1 MGDVHIS
8 QDEGKNWERADVPA
22 GQASMV
28 IPHPFDTKYVRNNHI
43 RYSWSLIV
51 LPDRL
56 SSSREAIHTTAPLI
70 EASHGNPS
78 KCPLLQHLWGG
89 PCRSIRIQKN
99 TAISSTRE
107 LAVSRSDG
115 ERDATTRCVPCCCAA
130 LVIFSAII
138 QTYYTKDGF
147 ATSQNLLS
155 ETTRCQFAH
164 STKEFKHEGHQ
175 DLIYCVAFD
184 TSSSTGAHSLSSSK
198 LFSSTDFF
206 EHESKVEDLGI
217 GKNARGVIAFA
228 ILSKFAVVA
237 LKDLTPG
244 GEGEMLL
251 FVTIDTNTW
260 AKAQFPHAS
269 SARLREN
276 AYTIVE
282 STTHSLAVDVVLQDM
297 STIGTLFVSN
307 SNGTYFVQSLKDTNR
322 NDMGYVDYENLYG
335 VEGVGLANIVSNAQD
350 VQSRFA
356 PKQLKTRITFD
367 DGRSWQP
374 VVAPSRDAEGKRVLC
389 NPADTNVC
397 SLHLHSITVPHNFGR
412 IFSSPAP
419 GVVMGVG
426 SIGESLKTYEECDTF
441 LSTDAGVT
449 WTMVRLDAHKY
460 EFGDSGSVL
469 VVVNDEESTDSVSY
483 STDFG
488 KTW

>member
-1 MGDVHIS
+1 MSRMG
-8 QDEGKNWERADVPA
+8 
-22 GQASMV
+22 
-28 IPHPFDTKYVRNNHI
+28 
-43 RYSWSLIV
+43 
-51 LPDRL
+51 
-56 SSSREAIHTTAPLI
+56 
-70 EASHGNPS
+70 
-78 KCPLLQHLWGG
+78 GG
-89 PCRSIRIQKN
+89 
-99 TAISSTRE
+99 
-107 LAVSRSDG
+107 
-115 ERDATTRCVPCCCAA
+115 RDATTRCVPYHYATH
-130 LVIFSAII
+130 II
-138 QTYYTKDGF
+138 LITIVQTYYTKDGF
-147 ATSQNLLS
+147 ATRESLLS
-155 ETTRCQFAH
+155 ETSRCYFAH
-164 STKEFKHEGHQ
+164 STKEFKHEAHE

-184 TSSSTGAHSLSSSK
+184 TESSTNDHSLSSSR

-206 EHESKVEDLGI
+206 ENDNKVEDLGI
-217 GKNARGVIAFA
+217 GRNARGVVAFA

-251 FVTIDTNTW
+251 FVTVDTKTW

-297 STIGTLFVSN
+297 NNIGTLFVSN

-335 VEGVGLANIVSNAQD
+335 IEGVGLANIVSNAQE
-350 VQSRFA
+350 VESRHA
-356 PKQLKTRITFD
+356 PKQLRTRITFD
-367 DGRSWQP
+367 DGRSWRS
-374 VVAPSRDAEGKRVLC
+374 VKAPSQDAEGKRIHC

-397 SLHLHSITVPHNFGR
+397 SLHLHSVTIPHNFGR

-426 SIGESLKTYEECDTF
+426 SIGESLKSYEESDTF
-441 LSTDAGVT
+441 LSTDAGIT
-449 WTMVRLDAHKY
+449 WSMIRLDAHKY
-460 EFGDSGSVL
+460 EFGDSGSIL
-469 VVVNDEESTDSVSY
+469 VVINDEESTDSVSY

>member
-1 MGDVHIS
+1 V
-8 QDEGKNWERADVPA
+8 NR
-22 GQASMV
+22 
-28 IPHPFDTKYVRNNHI
+28 T
-43 RYSWSLIV
+43 
-51 LPDRL
+51 
-56 SSSREAIHTTAPLI
+56 
-70 EASHGNPS
+70 
-78 KCPLLQHLWGG
+78 
-89 PCRSIRIQKN
+89 
-99 TAISSTRE
+99 
-107 LAVSRSDG
+107 DG
-115 ERDATTRCVPCCCAA
+115 ARDATTRCAPCYCAA
-130 LVIFSAII
+130 LVVFTAII

-147 ATSQNLLS
+147 ATSQTLLS
-155 ETTRCQFAH
+155 ETSRCQFAH

-184 TSSSTGAHSLSSSK
+184 TSSSTNTHSLSSSK

-206 EHESKVEDLGI
+206 EQDSKVEDLGI
-217 GKNARGVIAFA
+217 GKNARGVVAFA

-237 LKDLTPG
+237 LKDLTSG

-269 SARLREN
+269 SAQLREN

-297 STIGTLFVSN
+297 TSIGTLFVSN
-307 SNGTYFVQSLKDTNR
+307 SNGTYFVESLKDTNR

-350 VQSRFA
+350 VESRYA

-367 DGRSWQP
+367 DGRTWQP
-374 VVAPSRDAEGKRVLC
+374 VVAPSRDAEGKRIAC

-397 SLHLHSITVPHNFGR
+397 SLHLHSVTIPHNFGR

-426 SIGESLKTYEECDTF
+426 SIGESLKSYEESDTF

-460 EFGDSGSVL
+460 EFGDSGSIL
-469 VVVNDEESTDSVSY
+469 VVINDEGSTDSVSY